1 MFFHRPLQEL
11 FRPFFR
17 HGLVLDGL
25 EEPSF
30 TGGYDEEKIQSYYN
44 FPQIPPIMAF
54 RLRKTK

>member
-1 MFFHRPLQEL
+1 MFFHRPLHDL

-30 TGGYDEEKIQSYYN
+30 TGGYDEEKIQSYCN

-54 RLRKTK
+54 RLRKKK